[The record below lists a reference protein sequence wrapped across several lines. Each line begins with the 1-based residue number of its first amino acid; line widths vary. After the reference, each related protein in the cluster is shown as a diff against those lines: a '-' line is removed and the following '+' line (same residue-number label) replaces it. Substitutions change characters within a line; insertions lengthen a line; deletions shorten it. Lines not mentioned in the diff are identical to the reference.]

1 MNLRNQKGF
10 TGADVIIAVLVIAV
24 FGSIIIGLYNN
35 YTIVSKEVERK
46 AQATQYAIGVI
57 EEIKQN
63 SSTYF
68 NSENANKKEITV
80 YNNETIADNT
90 AYSKTAIIKDYAAT
104 NTKAQL
110 GYVKEV
116 QVVLNYKLGKE
127 VQSVELNTIIAKES

>member
-46 AQATQYAIGVI
+46 
-57 EEIKQN
+57 
-63 SSTYF
+63 
-68 NSENANKKEITV
+68 
-80 YNNETIADNT
+80 ADNT